1 MEMTVTRVVSV
12 QKDACRPA
20 PWVMEAAYQITNA
33 VHVIEIEWRAASG
46 PEVHDGLLALLVDGT
61 SFTNPTGKVDNDTH
75 RLDGVRLGAVSK
87 PGSYTSGTYCL
98 DAFASRRAGLLGTLA
113 GAHGCTV
120 WAETEDDGSY
130 SLEDDLAAAL
140 PLTDT
145 ETVEMVVTEV
155 VSDTLLLEAEPQALG
170 AEIEETLAATGEQW
184 SHEVV
189 ITYSYDPLF
198 RLTEANYNN
207 GRSFTYEYRCNGKS
221 RGEG

>member
-1 MEMTVTRVVSV
+1 M
-12 QKDACRPA
+12 
-20 PWVMEAAYQITNA
+20 
-33 VHVIEIEWRAASG
+33 AS
-46 PEVHDGLLALLVDGT
+46 T
-61 SFTNPTGKVDNDTH
+61 TGDVDNDTH

-98 DAFASRRAGLLGTLA
+98 DAFASRRAGPLGTLA